1 MGPPASAVAI
11 TLCGLAAY
19 LAKQSMLFPSLGP
32 SALLFLRAVS
42 PAPKRG
48 SLWLPSTRRP
58 AMAQDAV
65 ELIKSDHRTVE
76 KLFREFE
83 EAGDRAY
90 KTKQE
95 LVGQIVEELE
105 VHATIEEET
114 YYPAVE
120 AKARKD
126 GKELIAEAVEEHHV
140 VKILLGELG
149 SMSSEDEAFD
159 AKVTVLMENVRHHV
173 EEEESELL
181 PQSEKILDGDE
192 LTRLGEEMAARKQQ
206 LGAG

>member
-1 MGPPASAVAI
+1 
-11 TLCGLAAY
+11 
-19 LAKQSMLFPSLGP
+19 
-32 SALLFLRAVS
+32 
-42 PAPKRG
+42 
-48 SLWLPSTRRP
+48 
-58 AMAQDAV
+58 MAQDAI
-65 ELIKSDHRTVE
+65 ELIKADHRKVE
-76 KLFREFE
+76 RLFREFE

-105 VHATIEEET
+105 VHAAIEEEI

-140 VKILLGELG
+140 VKILLSELG
-149 SMSSEDEAFD
+149 SMSSGDEAFD

-181 PQSEKILDGDE
+181 PQSEKILGTDE
-192 LTRLGEEMAARKQQ
+192 LTRLGEQMAARKQQ

>member
-1 MGPPASAVAI
+1 
-11 TLCGLAAY
+11 
-19 LAKQSMLFPSLGP
+19 
-32 SALLFLRAVS
+32 
-42 PAPKRG
+42 
-48 SLWLPSTRRP
+48 
-58 AMAQDAV
+58 MAQDAV
-65 ELIKSDHRTVE
+65 ELIKSDHRKVE
-76 KLFREFE
+76 QLFREFE

-105 VHATIEEET
+105 VHATIEEEI

-140 VKILLGELG
+140 VKVLLGELG

-173 EEEESELL
+173 EEEEGELL
-181 PQSEKILDGDE
+181 PQSEEILGKEE

>member
-1 MGPPASAVAI
+1 
-11 TLCGLAAY
+11 
-19 LAKQSMLFPSLGP
+19 
-32 SALLFLRAVS
+32 
-42 PAPKRG
+42 
-48 SLWLPSTRRP
+48 
-58 AMAQDAV
+58 MAQDAV
-65 ELIKSDHRTVE
+65 ELIKSDHRKVE
-76 KLFREFE
+76 QLFREFE

-105 VHATIEEET
+105 VHAAIEEEI

-140 VKILLGELG
+140 VKVLLGELG

-181 PQSEKILDGDE
+181 PQSEKILGTDE
-192 LTRLGEEMAARKQQ
+192 LTRLGEQMAARKQQ

>member
-1 MGPPASAVAI
+1 
-11 TLCGLAAY
+11 
-19 LAKQSMLFPSLGP
+19 
-32 SALLFLRAVS
+32 
-42 PAPKRG
+42 
-48 SLWLPSTRRP
+48 
-58 AMAQDAV
+58 MAQDAV
-65 ELIKSDHRTVE
+65 ELIKSDHRKVE
-76 KLFREFE
+76 QLFREFG

-105 VHATIEEET
+105 VHATIEEEI

-181 PQSEKILDGDE
+181 PQSEKILGTDE
-192 LTRLGEEMAARKQQ
+192 LTRLGEQMAARKQQ

>member
-1 MGPPASAVAI
+1 
-11 TLCGLAAY
+11 
-19 LAKQSMLFPSLGP
+19 
-32 SALLFLRAVS
+32 
-42 PAPKRG
+42 
-48 SLWLPSTRRP
+48 
-58 AMAQDAV
+58 MAQDAV
-65 ELIKSDHRTVE
+65 ELIKSDHRKVE
-76 KLFREFE
+76 QLFREFE

-95 LVGQIVEELE
+95 LVGQILEELE
-105 VHATIEEET
+105 VHATIEEEI

-120 AKARKD
+120 ARARKD

-181 PQSEKILDGDE
+181 PQSEKILGTDE
-192 LTRLGEEMAARKQQ
+192 LTRLGEQMAARKQQ